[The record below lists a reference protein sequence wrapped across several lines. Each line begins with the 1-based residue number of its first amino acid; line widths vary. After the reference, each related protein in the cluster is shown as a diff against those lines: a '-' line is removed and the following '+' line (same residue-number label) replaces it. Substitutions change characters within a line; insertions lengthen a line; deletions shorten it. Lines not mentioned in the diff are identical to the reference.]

1 MWIRRVNDMTVK
13 EMITYVDVAIDKIE
27 KANKEITKQNILEEL
42 SFLAYHRNK
51 KDILLERNITVK
63 KFF

>member
-1 MWIRRVNDMTVK
+1 MTVK

>member
-1 MWIRRVNDMTVK
+1 MTVK
-13 EMITYVDVAIDKIE
+13 EMITYVDVAIDNIE
-27 KANKEITKQNILEEL
+27 KENKEITKQNILEEL

-51 KDILLERNITVK
+51 KDILLEKNITVE

>member
-1 MWIRRVNDMTVK
+1 MTVK
-13 EMITYVDVAIDKIE
+13 EMITYVDVAIDNIE
-27 KANKEITKQNILEEL
+27 KGNKEITKQNILEEL

-51 KDILLERNITVK
+51 KDILLEKNITVD

>member
-51 KDILLERNITVK
+51 KDILLERNITVE

>member
-1 MWIRRVNDMTVK
+1 MTVK

-51 KDILLERNITVK
+51 KDILLERNITVE